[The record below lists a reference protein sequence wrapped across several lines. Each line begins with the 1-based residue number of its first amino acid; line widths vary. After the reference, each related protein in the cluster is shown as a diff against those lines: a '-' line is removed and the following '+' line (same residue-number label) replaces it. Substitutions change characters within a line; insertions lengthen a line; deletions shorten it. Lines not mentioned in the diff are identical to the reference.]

1 MQQKIR
7 IQVLGF
13 FTITVDDVR
22 VENLVARSRRG
33 VSLLVRLI
41 LQQGR
46 PVSTQQLIG
55 ELWGSDRPGNHES
68 ALKTR
73 VCRLRDLLESVAPGL
88 EECVQAEHKAYRYQ
102 PLENVTV
109 DVLEMFSLVQR
120 LQGELPPEERL
131 DCCRQVMALYQGE
144 PYLPVGTVSD
154 VMHASYLRGCYL
166 KTAHAF
172 AKLLRER
179 GDEEELVAVCRQ
191 VMALYQGEPYWP
203 VGTVSDVM
211 HASYL
216 RGCYLKTAHAFA
228 KQLRERGDEEELVAV
243 CRQTL
248 CQDPLDESMRA
259 ELMRALIRKGRPD
272 EARQEYNQALRLI
285 RQLLDS
291 EPGEELQACYAQLTR

>member
-55 ELWGSDRPGNHES
+55 ELWGSDHPGNHES

-109 DVLEMFSLVQR
+109 DVLEMSSLVQR

-131 DCCRQVMALYQGE
+131 ACCRQVMALYQGE

-166 KTAHAF
+166 KAAHAF
-172 AKLLRER
+172 AKL
-179 GDEEELVAVCRQ
+179 
-191 VMALYQGEPYWP
+191 
-203 VGTVSDVM
+203 
-211 HASYL
+211 
-216 RGCYLKTAHAFA
+216 
-228 KQLRERGDEEELVAV
+228 LRERGDEEELVAV

-248 CQDPLDESMRA
+248 CQDPLDETMRA
-259 ELMRALIRKGRPD
+259 ELIRALIRKGRPD
-272 EARQEYNQALRLI
+272 EARREYNQSLRLS

-291 EPGEELQACYAQLTR
+291 EPGEELQACYAEMLQGGAKVSL